1 MAGISNVCQGKQA
14 KFCKKQKSII
24 RDIFFSFFFLIFIED
39 YSQHNKIT
47 YSTII
52 SKTNNY
58 YYKLPTILLFTN
70 SDPLFTILALM
81 EKGKEN

>member
-1 MAGISNVCQGKQA
+1 MTFKEPL
-14 KFCKKQKSII
+14 
-24 RDIFFSFFFLIFIED
+24 IFPLQLTQSFFFFFIED

-70 SDPLFTILALM
+70 SDTLFTILALM

>member
-1 MAGISNVCQGKQA
+1 MVCYGGK
-14 KFCKKQKSII
+14 IWVMLTV
-24 RDIFFSFFFLIFIED
+24 IFFYFFFLIFIED

-70 SDPLFTILALM
+70 SDTLFTILALM